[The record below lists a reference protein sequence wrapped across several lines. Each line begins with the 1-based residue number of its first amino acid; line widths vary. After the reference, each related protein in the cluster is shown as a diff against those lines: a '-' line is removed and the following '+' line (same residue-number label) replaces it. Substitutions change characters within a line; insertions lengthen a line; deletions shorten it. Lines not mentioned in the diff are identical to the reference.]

1 MKFIDFIYF
10 ISVQAFLRNNKE
22 GFGSFLVVSFLFS
35 ILQFFWINIIGL
47 IVEMSFSLDFGIASR
62 EISDLT
68 LLASIFVANNV
79 YLQVGNRKE
88 KILNRFQFDEKKQ
101 KKYWIMIAILFISSF
116 VIMGLF
122 FNMAKKLGYY

>member
-10 ISVQAFLRNNKE
+10 ISVQAFVRGNKIF
-22 GFGSFLVVSFLFS
+22 FGSFLVVAFWFS
-35 ILQFFWINIIGL
+35 MLQLFWINIIGL

-68 LLASIFVANNV
+68 LLATIFVANNV

-88 KILNRFQFDEKKQ
+88 KILNRFQFDEKEQ
-101 KKYWIMIAILFISSF
+101 KKYWIVIAILFISSF
-116 VIMGLF
+116 VVMGLF
-122 FNMAKKLGYY
+122 FNMARKLGYY

>member
-10 ISVQAFLRNNKE
+10 ISVQAFVRGNKIR
-22 GFGSFLVVSFLFS
+22 FGSFLVVAFWFS
-35 ILQFFWINIIGL
+35 MLQLFWINIIGL

-68 LLASIFVANNV
+68 LLASIFVANTV

-88 KILNRFQFDEKKQ
+88 KILNRFQFDEKEQ
-101 KKYWIMIAILFISSF
+101 KKYWRVIAILFISSF
-116 VIMGLF
+116 VVMGLF
-122 FNMAKKLGYY
+122 FNMARKLGYY